1 MFNVRLRFVFVL
13 LLSIYSFGNIWFT
26 VGERLFDFE
35 ISAFHLFVL
44 LFAEVLFI
52 WELNRVSELWLIR
65 KVSVAKS
72 KIHPLIILFAI
83 SLVNVTLVSS
93 INLTLLYASLGMP
106 LTWSF
111 DQFILLLVFGFRVN
125 LFLNCV
131 NAIYYYVERLK
142 RSELL
147 AEQLKKVSVEARF
160 EALRNQINPHFLFNC
175 LNALS
180 NLVYKSPDI
189 SAKFIDQLSKV
200 YRYLLYN
207 QEKTIVTLQEEL
219 DFIESYVYLL
229 KIRFGENIFVDKL
242 ITTDVNRFHI
252 APATLQMLI
261 ENAIKHNVVSSKSP
275 LTIRIKSINGSI
287 TVSNTLQEKQVKE
300 QSSYIGLNNI
310 MKRYEF
316 LSSVPVVILKTD
328 DEFSVKVPLVEIE
341 NG

>member
-13 LLSIYSFGNIWFT
+13 LLSIYSFCNIWFT
-26 VGERLFDFE
+26 VGEKLFDFE
-35 ISAFHLFVL
+35 ISAIHLFVL

-52 WELNRVSELWLIR
+52 WELNRITEARLIK
-65 KVSVAKS
+65 KVAVVVK

-83 SLVNVTLVSS
+83 SLLNVALVSS
-93 INLTLLYASLGMP
+93 LNLTILYASLGMP

-125 LFLNCV
+125 LFLNCI

-180 NLVYKSPDI
+180 NLVYKNPDV

-207 QEKTIVTLQEEL
+207 QERTVVTLQEEL

-275 LTIRIKSINGSI
+275 LTIRIQSVNGSI

-316 LSSVPVVILKTD
+316 LSSVPVVIMKTD
-328 DEFSVKVPLVEIE
+328 FEFSVQVPLVEIE